1 MPCATPCKNC
11 DRKGLPILFVRYA
24 AAYSAQTKSMDAL
37 KPLQPMGQLQARP
50 GGIPMQAALYNVRM
64 LRAGYIYV
72 RIERKGVPPEWQG
85 YIVHPHGYL
94 GEFPVTL
101 PQTAEPHPACEMELR
116 GANNSMV
123 WVRDAKNVTRLD
135 YMFHPDPIDYE
146 HLKKVIEPNL
156 GEYMQGFDVA
166 GWASGSTSQKDTL
179 QAGQLNGQVVEFSA
193 LSAEAVRDACEPQMY
208 GLMGSNAQERGWG
221 DYDEQVEVRMPGMT
235 VTGEFTG
242 LDDVAYDTRKRI
254 GPTYDN
260 AHGKRLRKMA
270 EFLQRHKGAVVACED
285 AVGIAQELGHLQSE
299 AHAPYS
305 HWQIEQASGFAKGVT
320 NEWVLQT
327 AVSAKGLRNLVK
339 KGAFLAISTGYEE
352 SKGFHTPLPRD
363 PEARAAALAARN
375 ANRDRNRA
383 QQEATV
389 TQQMDAHFTR
399 LFDEAT
405 ATSFVDTVHKTVR
418 DKVEALRSRLGEDQG
433 RWLVSP
439 SLFKVMGRYSGK
451 DTRVDRPG
459 GGANL
464 SLQLAQC
471 LAGTES
477 NDWGRRW
484 LEQLDLWGD
493 NALSRTLCFNNLAHL
508 ASLRQALETE
518 GQTGQPATLPAPD
531 PSAPL
536 LESLAVKLKLLAGR
550 VGLGDKALA
559 FMEAFPAI
567 GESGRLRK
575 LAWPA
580 HVMTLMSVKM
590 VAGLAALPVPRKE
603 AQLVRYMALTGISTL
618 GRTVENEAERLQL
631 RANDVRRA
639 QMLGRAEKLTKLSTA
654 QKGKSG
660 EAAMARA
667 IGAAPGSRAAMLG
680 GVFDYGA
687 SLLKGGQ
694 LIVNPDGR
702 TAAEMAGNV
711 LQSIGSIADWR
722 AKAYEETVF
731 KGIRGINVY
740 KEKVLEIGLDTL
752 NLRQLRS
759 LQKTA
764 FKFLL
769 PAAMVSVWFD
779 GIDAAQ
785 SIRREQDVL
794 ALAQITSAF
803 GTIFTITGTAVV
815 AFDVSVLGFAAAS
828 LGAALG
834 LIGALL
840 VVASVVGIA
849 ILKEDEW
856 INWLTDCPLNKSK
869 KPVHS
874 DLKETLQKLSNVHAE
889 LQPAH

>member
-24 AAYSAQTKSMDAL
+24 AAYSAQAKGMNAL

-50 GGIPMQAALYNVRM
+50 GGVAMQTALYNVRM
-64 LRAGYIYV
+64 LRAGYLYL
-72 RIERKGVPPEWQG
+72 RIERKGVGPEWQG

-94 GEFPVTL
+94 GEFPVGL
-101 PQTAEPHPACEMELR
+101 PQAAASHPACEMEFR
-116 GANNSMV
+116 GANSSMV
-123 WVRDAKNVTRLD
+123 WVGDAKNVTKLD

-146 HLKKVIEPNL
+146 HLKKEIEPSL
-156 GEYMQGFDVA
+156 GKYMQGFDVA
-166 GWASGSTSQKDTL
+166 GWAGGSTSQKDTL
-179 QAGQLNGQVVEFSA
+179 QPGQLNGQVVEFSA
-193 LSAEAVRDACEPQMY
+193 LSSEAVRDACEPLMY

-221 DYDEQVEVRMPGMT
+221 DYEEQVEVRTPA
-235 VTGEFTG
+235 VTAMGDFTG
-242 LDDVAYDTRKRI
+242 TEDVSYDTRKRI
-254 GPTYDN
+254 GPTYDK

-270 EFLQRHKGAVVACED
+270 EFLQTHKGAVVACED

-299 AHAPYS
+299 AHTPYS

-327 AVSAKGLRNLVK
+327 AVSAKGLRSLVK
-339 KGAFLAISTGYEE
+339 KGAFRAISAGYEE
-352 SKGFHTPLPRD
+352 SKNFHAPLPSD
-363 PEARAAALAARN
+363 PQARAAELAARN
-375 ANRDRNRA
+375 ANRERNRA
-383 QQEATV
+383 QQEATA
-389 TQQMDAHFTR
+389 TQKMDANFAR

-405 ATSFVDTVHKTVR
+405 ATNFSDTVHKTVR
-418 DKVEALRSRLGEDQG
+418 DKAETLRSKLGEDQG

-439 SLFKVMGRYSGK
+439 SLFKVMERYSNK

-477 NDWGRRW
+477 NDWGRKW

-493 NALSRTLCFNNLAHL
+493 NALSRTLCFNNLAYL
-508 ASLRQALETE
+508 ASLRQASEGE
-518 GQTGQPATLPAPD
+518 GQTGQPAALPGPD

-559 FMEAFPAI
+559 FMDAFPAI

-590 VAGLAALPVPRKE
+590 VAGLAALPVTRKE
-603 AQLVRYMALTGISTL
+603 AQLVRYMALTGITTL

-631 RANDVRRA
+631 RADDVRRA
-639 QMLGRAEKLTKLSTA
+639 QMLGRAEKLAKLSTA
-654 QKGKSG
+654 QKGKAG

-667 IGAAPGSRAAMLG
+667 RGAAPGSRAAMLG
-680 GVFDYGA
+680 GVFDFGA

-702 TAAEMAGNV
+702 TAAEVAGNV

-722 AKAYEETVF
+722 AKAYEETIF
-731 KGIRGINVY
+731 KGIRGVNVY
-740 KEKVLEIGLDTL
+740 KEKVLEIGLDSL
-752 NLRQLRS
+752 NLTQLRN
-759 LQKTA
+759 LQKMA

-779 GIDAAQ
+779 GMDANLSLDRRQYGLAAAQ
-785 SIRREQDVL
+785 FASV
-794 ALAQITSAF
+794 A
-803 GTIFTITGTAVV
+803 GTIFTIGATTVV
-815 AFDVSVLGFAAAS
+815 AFDISILGVSAAS
-828 LGAALG
+828 LGAVLG
-834 LIGALL
+834 LIGAVLI
-840 VVASVVGIA
+840 VATIIA
-849 ILKEDEW
+849 IGALKEDEW
-856 INWLTDCPLNKSK
+856 INWLSDCPLNKK
-869 KPVHS
+869 KTPIHAN
-874 DLKETLQKLSNVHAE
+874 LHETLQKLANVQADLKASH
-889 LQPAH
+889 